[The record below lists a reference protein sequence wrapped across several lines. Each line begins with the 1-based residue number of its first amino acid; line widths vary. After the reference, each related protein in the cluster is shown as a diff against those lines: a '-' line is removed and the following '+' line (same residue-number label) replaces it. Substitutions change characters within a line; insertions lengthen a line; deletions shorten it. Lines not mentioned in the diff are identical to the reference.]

1 MYFIVLWWWWILP
14 VLGTVLDMVGEE
26 QLRIMWLDMW
36 QVERSQF
43 YLWTYQVFDDGF
55 HWHVHLN
62 AIVNPV
68 CVILYSI
75 V

>member
-1 MYFIVLWWWWILP
+1 M
-14 VLGTVLDMVGEE
+14 GTVLDMVGGGNNFGSCD
-26 QLRIMWLDMW
+26 LSCDKLKGHRFFFVDLIKDC
-36 QVERSQF
+36 
-43 YLWTYQVFDDGF
+43 F